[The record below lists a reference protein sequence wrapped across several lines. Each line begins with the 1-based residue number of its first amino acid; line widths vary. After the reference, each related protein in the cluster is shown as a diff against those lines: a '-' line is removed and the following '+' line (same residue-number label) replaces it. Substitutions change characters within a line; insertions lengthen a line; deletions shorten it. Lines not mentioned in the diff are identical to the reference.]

1 MNLSRSMCLADND
14 DYCMLIMFTDIVME
28 EEKPPPNALDT
39 KKLVFLF
46 FSRRECH
53 WRAIKLEIL
62 HILQRFSAQ
71 LRKHINFKD
80 KKRINQHLRLLTS
93 CTL

>member
-46 FSRRECH
+46 FFKKRVS
-53 WRAIKLEIL
+53 LESNKAGDPSHTTEIFSTAEKA
-62 HILQRFSAQ
+62 HKLQR
-71 LRKHINFKD
+71 
-80 KKRINQHLRLLTS
+80 
-93 CTL
+93 